1 MDKNAVICVV
11 STRPLLWTVI
21 LIIKWKVR
29 KVCGLPYYCKLS
41 PSLSVLQSLCKNLLA
56 KPEICAP
63 ILFCYGLKNLM
74 YRLHFFLKKL
84 NYHKSDL

>member
-63 ILFCYGLKNLM
+63 ILFCYGLILD
-74 YRLHFFLKKL
+74 HF
-84 NYHKSDL
+84 S